1 MGKIYWA
8 FFMLKGHWYLSKL
21 FLCLENLPYSQSMP
35 GTHFFSFLYSQ
46 GKGWK
51 IWLWHSESVL
61 QIFSSNAV
69 EETGISC
76 KSKPQWGAIT
86 CQLEWLL
93 SKSLQAINAGEGVE
107 KREPSYTV
115 GGNANSYCHMTQ
127 QSHFWAYTPRKLDL
141 KETHVPNCS
150 TVYNSQDM
158 EAT

>member
-8 FFMLKGHWYLSKL
+8 FFILKGHWYLSKL

-35 GTHFFSFLYSQ
+35 GAHFFSFLCSQ

-93 SKSLQAINAGEGVE
+93 SKSLQAINAGEDVE

-115 GGNANSYCHMTQ
+115 GGNANSY
-127 QSHFWAYTPRKLDL
+127 SHYGEQCGDSFKNWK
-141 KETHVPNCS
+141 
-150 TVYNSQDM
+150 
-158 EAT
+158 